1 MISDRNILTALAVLA
16 ITQVIGWGTL
26 SLPAVLGRG
35 IAVDLGLSLSA
46 VFAGN
51 SVLYVAIGLCSPL
64 LARSFARHGGRRV
77 MMVGTLVAAA
87 GFTMLSAARGPIS
100 YYIAWL
106 GLGVAGSATLS
117 TTAYVVLNEVA
128 GPGARRAIGALML
141 VTGLSSSI
149 FWPVSA
155 VIAAQLGWRG
165 TCLVYAA
172 LLLLVSLPLLAALL
186 PKRRNE
192 QPTLASDAGSAMARP
207 EPSQGTFYLLTAAIA
222 LNAFVTMGLS
232 AVLIELLKV
241 EGLTALEAIGFG
253 SMLGVIQISARALD
267 LLGGGRWDAITT
279 ALAAGLALPLAM
291 LLLMV
296 WGGSAGA
303 VAVFIVVYG
312 LGSGALA
319 VARATMPLVFYDGAA
334 FAKASAQIAL
344 PLNLL
349 SATAAPV
356 MAALLT
362 SFGSNTLL
370 SLTLICS
377 SAALLMLLLLR
388 LLRPAVAASA

>member
-1 MISDRNILTALAVLA
+1 
-16 ITQVIGWGTL
+16 
-26 SLPAVLGRG
+26 
-35 IAVDLGLSLSA
+35 
-46 VFAGN
+46 
-51 SVLYVAIGLCSPL
+51 
-64 LARSFARHGGRRV
+64 
-77 MMVGTLVAAA
+77 
-87 GFTMLSAARGPIS
+87 
-100 YYIAWL
+100 
-106 GLGVAGSATLS
+106 
-117 TTAYVVLNEVA
+117 
-128 GPGARRAIGALML
+128 
-141 VTGLSSSI
+141 
-149 FWPVSA
+149 
-155 VIAAQLGWRG
+155 
-165 TCLVYAA
+165 
-172 LLLLVSLPLLAALL
+172 
-186 PKRRNE
+186 
-192 QPTLASDAGSAMARP
+192 
-207 EPSQGTFYLLTAAIA
+207 
-222 LNAFVTMGLS
+222 
-232 AVLIELLKV
+232 
-241 EGLTALEAIGFG
+241 
-253 SMLGVIQISARALD
+253 ALD

>member
-26 SLPAVLGRG
+26 SLPAVLGRDM
-35 IAVDLGLSLSA
+35 AVDLGLSLSA

-117 TTAYVVLNEVA
+117 TAAYVVLNEVA

-172 LLLLVSLPLLAALL
+172 LLLLVSLPLIAALL

>member
-26 SLPAVLGRG
+26 SLPAVLGRDM
-35 IAVDLGLSLSA
+35 AVDLGLSLSA

>member
-1 MISDRNILTALAVLA
+1 M
-16 ITQVIGWGTL
+16 
-26 SLPAVLGRG
+26 
-35 IAVDLGLSLSA
+35 
-46 VFAGN
+46 
-51 SVLYVAIGLCSPL
+51 
-64 LARSFARHGGRRV
+64 
-77 MMVGTLVAAA
+77 
-87 GFTMLSAARGPIS
+87 
-100 YYIAWL
+100 
-106 GLGVAGSATLS
+106 
-117 TTAYVVLNEVA
+117 
-128 GPGARRAIGALML
+128 
-141 VTGLSSSI
+141 
-149 FWPVSA
+149 
-155 VIAAQLGWRG
+155 AAQLGWRG

>member
-26 SLPAVLGRG
+26 SLPAVLGRDM
-35 IAVDLGLSLSA
+35 AVDLGLSLSA

-117 TTAYVVLNEVA
+117 TAAYVVLNEVA

-155 VIAAQLGWRG
+155 VMAAQLGWRG

-303 VAVFIVVYG
+303 VAMFIVVYG